1 MYQKPSEPIRLIEFI
16 SRSIEE
22 HGHCTIRDKHV
33 LALLSGGT
41 GTCEARVR
49 RLRFFACR
57 HDWAVASHLG
67 RTAVFTPL
75 LKKPDLHSRFFA
87 VFDGQRNENDILP
100 GAQSSEPEDSVWE
113 AV

>member
-1 MYQKPSEPIRLIEFI
+1 MYQKPSEPIRLIDFI

-22 HGHCTIRDKHV
+22 HGHCTIRDKNA

-49 RLRFFACR
+49 RLRSFACR

-75 LKKPDLHSRFFA
+75 MKKPDLHSRFFA
-87 VFDGQRNENDILP
+87 VFGGERIENDIHPRSKSSAEP
-100 GAQSSEPEDSVWE
+100 GDFFSR
-113 AV
+113 